1 MKKKEKETEK
11 EKTKFLHS
19 CAFRHFQAGPSC
31 WACDR
36 EKKNEKRKEGED
48 IQGDQLHATG
58 SSMPVVSL
66 CIEEGGWP
74 RIEIMGG
81 TWVGNAHDVGAG
93 GLCHCQDLEMV
104 WPLWLLAKQEWGR
117 VKTMFRCV
125 LRGCANAQDW
135 EKRKKKKKKK
145 KRTEKGKKKT
155 RTCWKPIHRLHGTGS
170 SMPVVSLWV
179 KGRRRLHANHRL
191 CAEAVGGHA
200 GDACDVYSSGCYQDL
215 TMAPQL
221 DLLARQGWGHARL
234 VFGCVSRGCANTQ
247 DREKKKEKRT
257 HQFEPPQKRGPL
269 QALCVVCVCGFSA
282 GM

>member
-58 SSMPVVSL
+58 SSMLVVSL

-74 RIEIMGG
+74 CIEIVGG
-81 TWVGNAHDVGAG
+81 TWVGDAHNVGAG

-104 WPLWLLAKQEWGR
+104 WLLWLLAKREWGR

-135 EKRKKKKKKK
+135 EKRKEKKKKKK
-145 KRTEKGKKKT
+145 QKKKEKGKKKNAHLLEAYT
-155 RTCWKPIHRLHGTGS
+155 SASWHWQFDASGLFVGRGAWSVACQPQAVCRSCGGTCR
-170 SMPVVSLWV
+170 
-179 KGRRRLHANHRL
+179 
-191 CAEAVGGHA
+191 
-200 GDACDVYSSGCYQDL
+200 
-215 TMAPQL
+215 
-221 DLLARQGWGHARL
+221 
-234 VFGCVSRGCANTQ
+234 
-247 DREKKKEKRT
+247 
-257 HQFEPPQKRGPL
+257 
-269 QALCVVCVCGFSA
+269 
-282 GM
+282 